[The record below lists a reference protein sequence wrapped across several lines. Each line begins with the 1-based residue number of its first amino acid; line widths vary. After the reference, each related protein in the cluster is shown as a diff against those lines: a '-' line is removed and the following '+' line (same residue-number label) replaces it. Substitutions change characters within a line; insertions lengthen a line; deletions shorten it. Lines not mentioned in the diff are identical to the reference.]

1 MEYVPEGGGSH
12 HWKLTGD
19 DGLRHFVTVD
29 DLDDKDWLGDTRE
42 AVFKGLGFALDTAAA
57 LRHEVGLPF
66 VVAPI
71 AARDGELLRRLDD
84 RYTVSVFPFLAG
96 RSYPFGPYTDAR
108 LRGLALDMIAALHQ
122 STPAVRGRA
131 PHHVPRFAGRGDLDA
146 FLRDPDRPWDGGP
159 FSEPARRLLVTRTA
173 DLAQLAGGFDRLAG
187 ITAPARADRVITHG
201 EPHPA
206 NLMSVDGR
214 LVLIDWDTAALAPP
228 ERDVALIATTSNEGI
243 DRYQQ
248 ATGHELDPRRHH
260 PLSAALVPRRPG
272 QCDPPVSQPP
282 SRHSR
287 HPAVVAR
294 PGTRTGAASRMA
306 RPSGSTQG
314 IVPAVAW
321 AALAHTSL
329 GTCPAYTRRMIL
341 CPKSAVGPNISGQ
354 PPSITVMPWARP

>member
-1 MEYVPEGGGSH
+1 VDLVPERLGRALAEGWRLHAASMEYVPEGGGSH

-19 DGLRHFVTVD
+19 DRLCHFVTVD
-29 DLDDKDWLGDTRE
+29 DLDNKDWLGDTRK
-42 AVFKGLGFALDTAAA
+42 AVFKGLGRALDTAAA

-187 ITAPARADRVITHG
+187 IAAPARADRVITHG

-228 ERDVALIATTSNEGI
+228 ERDVSLIATTSNEGI

-248 ATGHELDPRRHH
+248 ATGRELDPAVITLYRLRWYLDDLASAIRLLRNRHRDTPDTRRWWHG
-260 PLSAALVPRRPG
+260 LVPELEQLPG
-272 QCDPPVSQPP
+272 WLDLLAQRKGQFQQ
-282 SRHSR
+282 SR
-287 HPAVVAR
+287 
-294 PGTRTGAASRMA
+294 
-306 RPSGSTQG
+306 
-314 IVPAVAW
+314 
-321 AALAHTSL
+321 
-329 GTCPAYTRRMIL
+329 
-341 CPKSAVGPNISGQ
+341 GPRWLT
-354 PPSITVMPWARP
+354 PPWARARRTPGA